1 MCTFSTNHEEL
12 WAPIIEKAVSSD
24 LIAFIVYPYVPT
36 TYALPTLQYM
46 KLMGGY
52 DFPGSNSGIDLYTL
66 TGWIPEH
73 IFVEDK
79 DFVASN
85 VWHRLMGGQKYGMY
99 RIRETSMMLA
109 PIHVAYHGLY

>member
-1 MCTFSTNHEEL
+1 
-12 WAPIIEKAVSSD
+12 
-24 LIAFIVYPYVPT
+24 
-36 TYALPTLQYM
+36 M

-85 VWHRLMGGQKYGMY
+85 VWERLMGGQKYGK
-99 RIRETSMMLA
+99 
-109 PIHVAYHGLY
+109 

>member
-1 MCTFSTNHEEL
+1 MLTEM
-12 WAPIIEKAVSSD
+12 IR
-24 LIAFIVYPYVPT
+24 
-36 TYALPTLQYM
+36 QYM

-79 DFVASN
+79 DFVANN
-85 VWHRLMGGQKYGMY
+85 VWERLMGGQKYG
-99 RIRETSMMLA
+99 TFLSV
-109 PIHVAYHGLY
+109 HVA

>member
-12 WAPIIEKAVSSD
+12 WAPIIEKAVNTCFKVLTPFND
-24 LIAFIVYPYVPT
+24 TQLLTKAV
-36 TYALPTLQYM
+36 LQYM

-79 DFVASN
+79 DFVANN
-85 VWHRLMGGQKYGMY
+85 VWERLMGGQKYGR
-99 RIRETSMMLA
+99 RILIFLA
-109 PIHVAYHGLY
+109 RGQNH

>member
-1 MCTFSTNHEEL
+1 MIKLVNTNDL
-12 WAPIIEKAVSSD
+12 SIFPI
-24 LIAFIVYPYVPT
+24 P
-36 TYALPTLQYM
+36 QYM

-85 VWHRLMGGQKYGMY
+85 VWGRLMGGQKYGKL
-99 RIRETSMMLA
+99 RFEEVSRKRT
-109 PIHVAYHGLY
+109 V